1 MFWSLMH
8 SLLQAYTALQWH
20 ESMPIVL
27 DCGPSACTLSY
38 KGLELVYANLRC
50 TFTF

>member
-8 SLLQAYTALQWH
+8 SLLQAYTASQLH
-20 ESMPIVL
+20 DSMLIVL
-27 DCGPSACTLSY
+27 HCGLCACTLSF

-50 TFTF
+50 TFTL